1 MTLCKI
7 YSTSNLASAKRKQSA
22 KEIIGVLLHAL
33 QLPRECRGYNIAF
46 CIIQFLTFKLDE
58 MATGGKKLYLNAKR
72 RKVSLLIC
80 KKFINAIPTKRRQES
95 VLV

>member
-22 KEIIGVLLHAL
+22 KEITGVLLHAL

-46 CIIQFLTFKLDE
+46 CIIQFLT
-58 MATGGKKLYLNAKR
+58 LNSMKWLPEAKN
-72 RKVSLLIC
+72 SI
-80 KKFINAIPTKRRQES
+80 
-95 VLV
+95 